1 MRFFLQFKKSE
12 KLVQTKNKEG
22 FDICNFQF
30 KKVKVILIV
39 QKKVKVML
47 IVNKESES
55 DSHWAKN

>member
-1 MRFFLQFKKSE
+1 M
-12 KLVQTKNKEG
+12 QTKNKEG

-55 DSHWAKN
+55 DFDSVSVCVTVRWIRIWFG

>member
-1 MRFFLQFKKSE
+1 M
-12 KLVQTKNKEG
+12 QTKNKEG

-30 KKVKVILIV
+30 KKVEVILIV

-47 IVNKESES
+47 IVNKENES